1 MYGIPL
7 SQVET
12 VKEKNGVILT
22 EKFESLA
29 ELKFD
34 LGFPIIGNYL
44 IQDMESQIDNLT
56 LNIESI

>member
-34 LGFPIIGNYL
+34 LGFPVIGNYL
-44 IQDMESQIDNLT
+44 RQDMESQIDNLT